1 MMIISLMLQM
11 SSESLPEERSVT
23 EAAAVTRPIRCRRC
37 QQVLPDQRP
46 LSTKSVPTEE
56 STAVEVEVDEQKEL
70 DSKSVQTEQSAAL
83 QVEVETK
90 QTAAVEVKVDEQK
103 QLDCK
108 SVQTEQSAD
117 LEVEVETKQT
127 AAVEVKVDEQK
138 QLDCKSVQTEQS
150 AAFEVEIAEQKELNR
165 QLVIREE
172 QMKNY
177 IEMLR
182 DEVERR
188 SSEAVAIAAR
198 LRGLEPSPLSE
209 ICPPQTSQQPDDEP
223 AYKSKHFC
231 VHMYLCMY
239 VYCQLVICINVEQEL
254 ISS

>member
-83 QVEVETK
+83 Q
-90 QTAAVEVKVDEQK
+90 
-103 QLDCK
+103 
-108 SVQTEQSAD
+108 
-117 LEVEVETKQT
+117 VEVETKQT